1 MEWLAPFPAAM
12 SDARL
17 PIGDVRALVQ
27 RGWWSVLAMYHAQL
41 DEQAQEMIRGY
52 LRQHRQRVPSV
63 VMWCADAQPPLPL
76 VPGYALMTAGSGV
89 RAAPPPKPKP
99 RSRRSDENERTGVM
113 RPLTSLELPH
123 LWRAGEA
130 WTDGGDA
137 HVARFGKT
145 RIYLMELEVD

>member
-1 MEWLAPFPAAM
+1 MEWLAPFPAAP
-12 SDARL
+12 DAGRL

-52 LRQHRQRVPSV
+52 LRQHLQRAPSALL
-63 VMWCADAQPPLPL
+63 WCAHAQPPLPL

-89 RAAPPPKPKP
+89 RAAPPPKPK
-99 RSRRSDENERTGVM
+99 SQRSDENARTGAM
-113 RPLTSLELPH
+113 RPLTLLELPH

-130 WTDGGDA
+130 WTDGDDA

-145 RIYLMELEVD
+145 RIYLMELEPG